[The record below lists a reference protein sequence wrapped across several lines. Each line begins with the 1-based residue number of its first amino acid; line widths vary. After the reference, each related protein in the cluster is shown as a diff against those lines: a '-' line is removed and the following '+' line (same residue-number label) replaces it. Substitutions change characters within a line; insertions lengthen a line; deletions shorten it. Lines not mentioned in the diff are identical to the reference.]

1 MEEKTKKLTEKEL
14 TVLQELQAEFNQ
26 LKMSLGDTILQQKQ
40 FMEQIEEVKG
50 KFQEQE
56 LSLMEIYGK
65 NATIDLQTGKVTDP
79 PKEEEAADLKIEK

>member
-1 MEEKTKKLTEKEL
+1 
-14 TVLQELQAEFNQ
+14 
-26 LKMSLGDTILQQKQ
+26 
-40 FMEQIEEVKG
+40 MEQIEEVKG

>member
-65 NATIDLQTGKVTDP
+65 NATIDLQTGNVTDP

>member
-14 TVLQELQAEFNQ
+14 TGLQELQAEFNQ